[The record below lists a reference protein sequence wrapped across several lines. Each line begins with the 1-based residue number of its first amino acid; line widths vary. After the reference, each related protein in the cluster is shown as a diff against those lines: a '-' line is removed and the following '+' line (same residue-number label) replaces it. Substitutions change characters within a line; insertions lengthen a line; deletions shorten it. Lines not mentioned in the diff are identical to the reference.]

1 MDEFLRDSDWPSV
14 VLLLEV
20 EMRQGVQDQRAKKSD
35 VQAVVDGML
44 DKTLASD
51 FRGQDSNPAARPTC
65 EAGGLTYPVIQVYGR
80 PISSCGALRECAH
93 FGEKA
98 GAL

>member
-1 MDEFLRDSDWPSV
+1 M
-14 VLLLEV
+14 
-20 EMRQGVQDQRAKKSD
+20 
-35 VQAVVDGML
+35 DGMF
-44 DKTLASD
+44 DKTLASK
-51 FRGQDSNPAARPTC
+51 FWGQGSNPATRPTC